1 MAWTLEALSQ
11 ALCHREPEVQLCHP
25 GLSGSLVQD
34 VAVDEG

>member
-1 MAWTLEALSQ
+1 MLEALSQ
-11 ALCHREPEVQLCHP
+11 ALYHREPDIQLHHP